1 VISCQEKYKSYRCLH
16 EATVDKG
23 GAAIL
28 KVRGTKHDLRAERAK
43 KNFFLYP
50 HFSKCGGYNQANV
63 SFEYTEICY
72 LVVALQWRIQASAD
86 QAAASPLSVFE
97 TTAVRK

>member
-1 VISCQEKYKSYRCLH
+1 M
-16 EATVDKG
+16 DKG
-23 GAAIL
+23 GVAIL
-28 KVRGTKHDLRAERAK
+28 KVRGTKHDSRA
-43 KNFFLYP
+43 LQ
-50 HFSKCGGYNQANV
+50 HFSKCGGYKQANV
-63 SFEYTEICY
+63 SFEYTEICC